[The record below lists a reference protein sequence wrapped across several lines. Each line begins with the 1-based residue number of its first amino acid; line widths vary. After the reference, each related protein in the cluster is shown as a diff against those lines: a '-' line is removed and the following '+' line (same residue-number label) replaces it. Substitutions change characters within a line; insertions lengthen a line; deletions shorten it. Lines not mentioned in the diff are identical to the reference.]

1 MFLYTRSPSTPFA
14 HTRFF
19 AQLIQVLC
27 SQVAL
32 MHEQAQEH
40 LTMFRTPTA
49 HTFQEWNVPN
59 SFHQGLSLGMVGNSA
74 QQQMA
79 VLSQHS
85 HAPPSNPMNSHQRGI
100 QAQDSLSS

>member
-14 HTRFF
+14 HTHFF
-19 AQLIQVLC
+19 AQLIQVLH
-27 SQVAL
+27 SQVVL
-32 MHEQAQEH
+32 TREQAQEH
-40 LTMFRTPTA
+40 LTMFRTPAA
-49 HTFQEWNVPN
+49 HTFQEWNIPN

-100 QAQDSLSS
+100 QAQDSL